1 MLVRKT
7 LVVVLC
13 LGFFAGCSSPRRQK
27 EVAPEKMDLTELS
40 ELLHVA
46 SSAGH
51 APTKLADLEKHS
63 KMFPK
68 AYNAV
73 KNGDIIVIWNTPVKG
88 EGDVGKGETVI
99 AYEKNV
105 PTDGGYVLL
114 SAGTIKQMSAADF
127 AAAKGKK

>member
-7 LVVVLC
+7 VAIVLC
-13 LGFFAGCSSPRRQK
+13 LGLFGGCTSTRRQK
-27 EVAPEKMDLTELS
+27 EVAPERMDLTELN
-40 ELLHVA
+40 ELLHTA
-46 SSAGH
+46 SSAGRG
-51 APTKLADLEKHS
+51 PTKLADLEKHS

-73 KNGDIIVIWNTPVKG
+73 KNGDIIVVWNTPVKG

-105 PTDGGYVLL
+105 PTEGGYVLL
-114 SAGTIKQMSAADF
+114 SAGTVKQMSAADF
-127 AAAKGKK
+127 AAAK